1 MTQHL
6 TKNKI
11 ACITVLNNCI
21 NTSTQFIFLLSDMP
35 PHRGISVDVE
45 NIDRMVALFC
55 VRRLVSSNWQNHEDV
70 YFAPKDKQE

>member
-11 ACITVLNNCI
+11 ACITLLNNCI

-35 PHRGISVDVE
+35 PHRGISVDT
-45 NIDRMVALFC
+45 NRMIAFFC
-55 VRRLVSSNWQNHEDV
+55 VRRLVPSNWQNHEDV
-70 YFAPKDKQE
+70 YFAPKDK